1 MKYTLTD
8 NSERKSYFFTHNSFG
23 DIIGIYSGSGVLT
36 AQYEYDAWGNV
47 ISITDGNGNEITDT
61 NNIGLLNPFR
71 YRGYYYDSETGL
83 YYLMSRYY
91 DPVTRRFINADGYF
105 QSGGNILDTNMSAYC
120 RNNPITFVDPTGSC
134 YWAAGKW
141 THDAWENLGGYV
153 KQPEPKAIDIT
164 EQLDEAMKEN
174 AKEIATTQIVFGYP
188 PSTAYFA
195 FNVAPHGDW
204 DFKSQDSWNLD
215 PNKTYRYKNLILR
228 FDDIGNI
235 HYGYIGRF
243 MFSEDVLLKAAG
255 VVQICTK
262 TSDITYWDSNFDE
275 PRDQTMIKIGSDLF
289 EQKILIHSH

>member
-1 MKYTLTD
+1 
-8 NSERKSYFFTHNSFG
+8 
-23 DIIGIYSGSGVLT
+23 
-36 AQYEYDAWGNV
+36 
-47 ISITDGNGNEITDT
+47 
-61 NNIGLLNPFR
+61 
-71 YRGYYYDSETGL
+71 
-83 YYLMSRYY
+83 MSRYY
-91 DPVTRRFINADGYF
+91 DPVTRRFIHADGYF
-105 QSGGNILDTNMSAYC
+105 QSDGNILDTNMSAYC
-120 RNNPITFVDPTGSC
+120 ANNPITFVDPTGSC

-141 THDAWENLGGYV
+141 THYAWENLGGYV
-153 KQPEPKAIDIT
+153 KQSEPKAIDII

-174 AKEIATTQIVFGYP
+174 AKEIVTTQIVFGYP
-188 PSTAYFA
+188 PSTAYFD
-195 FNVAPHGDW
+195 FHVAPHGDW
-204 DFKSQDSWNLD
+204 DFKSQDSSNLD
-215 PNKTYRYKNLILR
+215 HNKTYRYKNLILR